1 MFRWTKRETDE
12 ELAFPRCS
20 LYSEHVCSCT
30 PPSSSLR
37 ARSYYFQ
44 AGKQKLLKVKYHS
57 QSSVARERP
66 GSNSKVKGKVLVL
79 CRTGTSPSA
88 PRHLS
93 SPGQNAPE
101 MTKPWQGATLA
112 HFLFNQL
119 GLLCFVRDIDKSL
132 RLCHSVCP

>member
-1 MFRWTKRETDE
+1 MNTALWFERQQIID
-12 ELAFPRCS
+12 LAFQVFVRGG
-20 LYSEHVCSCT
+20 LAHVDKFRKCCPFLKRWCLDGRKERRMKNRRSPDAVYT
-30 PPSSSLR
+30 VNTFVHARPPSSSLR

-93 SPGQNAPE
+93 SPG
-101 MTKPWQGATLA
+101 
-112 HFLFNQL
+112 
-119 GLLCFVRDIDKSL
+119 
-132 RLCHSVCP
+132 